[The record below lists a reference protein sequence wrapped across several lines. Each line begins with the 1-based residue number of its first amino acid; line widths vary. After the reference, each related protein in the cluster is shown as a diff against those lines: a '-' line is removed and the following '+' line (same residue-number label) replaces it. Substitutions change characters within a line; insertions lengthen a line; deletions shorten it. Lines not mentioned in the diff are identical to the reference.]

1 MEISGLLETL
11 MGRSSWYDARKI
23 LLMAGLE
30 VRRGSA
36 KTVAFYEGEDVDD
49 EIANTLSNLL
59 SEHLI
64 SGEKCLQFYHLSR
77 HQVAQLRAHI
87 EALELKP
94 SELLDAFPCVV
105 DPATLPGHG
114 WEVPRLV
121 HRFTDDRGTFLLA
134 SSIREYEERVD
145 VDVNALPA
153 AVKRAYGE
161 IKELIGV
168 RVVKKQVFDAMW
180 LPATGNT
187 VVTSVDFPRG
197 APGDIVVSGQTF
209 LRQLIR
215 HGAGVRVDPINLF
228 GAIDA
233 VYESDWGKVVELGFT
248 TDTGSVKHEKMRLQK
263 PCLREEAFH
272 VGGKEA
278 VDGILHPFQVS
289 VQWTTKYTDE
299 LIGNPELT
307 LHGTARMQHHAQPLY
322 DAIFRHGLRI
332 GDLRMLKSKLIPLTR
347 AHAHA

>member
-1 MEISGLLETL
+1 MKITGLLETL
-11 MGRSSWYDARKI
+11 MGRSSWYDTRKI

-36 KTVAFYEGEDVDD
+36 KTLAFYEDEDVDD
-49 EIANTLSNLL
+49 EIADTLSNLL

-64 SGEKCLQFYHLSR
+64 AGEKCLQFHHLSR
-77 HQVAQLRAHI
+77 QQLAQLRAHVA
-87 EALELKP
+87 ALELEE
-94 SELLDAFPCVV
+94 SELQDAFPCAV
-105 DPATLPGHG
+105 DPATLPGNG
-114 WEVPRLV
+114 WDIPRLV
-121 HRFTDDRGTFLLA
+121 HRLTDDRGTFLIA

-145 VDVNALPA
+145 VDVSALPA
-153 AVKRAYGE
+153 AVKRDYGD

-168 RVVKKQVFDAMW
+168 RAVRKQVFDAVW
-180 LPATGNT
+180 LPVRGHT
-187 VVTSVDFPRG
+187 VVTAVDFPRG
-197 APGDIVVSGQTF
+197 APGDIVVPGQTF
-209 LRQLIR
+209 LRHLIR

-228 GAIDA
+228 NAIDA

-278 VDGILHPFQVS
+278 VDGVIHPFQVS
-289 VQWTTKYTDE
+289 VQWAAEYADD
-299 LIGNPELT
+299 LRGNPELT
-307 LHGTARMQHHAQPLY
+307 LHGTARMQHHVQPLY

-332 GDLRMLKSKLIPLTR
+332 GDLRVLKSRLIPLTR
-347 AHAHA
+347 VNANS